1 MQTTTTK
8 RNKSEEKKK
17 GSRNRRSSSRRRRK
31 KNKKKEDADENPL
44 AFDWWDSLF
53 IQLFRWMMMMMNNI
67 FCFVFVGFRLGL
79 TCFWHFFLLFHSLR
93 SLIIDIYLYYIY
105 LIRSWFH
112 FPVYVFLNR
121 LGWNFNDPIAFR
133 VVSEKHSKQTQKT
146 KQTNKQNDDRRKKKL
161 LKNLSTK
168 NFQKKKINNDND
180 DNKKESCVCC
190 QPAEW
195 IQGIFFSLFF
205 SFFYTQTNKKWI
217 N

>member
-146 KQTNKQNDDRRKKKL
+146 KQTKTKRWQEKKKL

-190 QPAEW
+190 NLLNGSRA
-195 IQGIFFSLFF
+195 FFFLFFF